1 MEIRRR
7 MAQERDHPHQEPKPM
22 RSWGQNHKE
31 LLPSPPPAALR
42 MDEDPADHVAE
53 TTALTIKGAARDM
66 TETKRLT
73 LLERLAKAKAEG
85 AVKPIPA
92 AVDNTSENNNPD
104 MDVKVIKGRGIRA
117 RIQLKI
123 KLESEKKQ
131 FRHNVN
137 ESKAQALRHL
147 LLESKARREAAEK
160 DLTLKRLDMI
170 DRQREVRRRLM
181 VLKMMAAE
189 TDQERRARELR
200 EKLLARK
207 ALLKAGDVGRA

>member
-1 MEIRRR
+1 MELRRR
-7 MAQERDHPHQEPKPM
+7 RLSGRDRDHVQEQRPM
-22 RSWGQNHKE
+22 RSWGKPKVE

-42 MDEDPADHVAE
+42 MDDDPIETDHTAE
-53 TTALTIKGAARDM
+53 TTALTIKGAARDPV
-66 TETKRLT
+66 ETKRLT

-85 AVKPIPA
+85 SIKPLAPTEPA
-92 AVDNTSENNNPD
+92 PSLDET
-104 MDVKVIKGRGIRA
+104 KTIKGRGIRA

-137 ESKAQALRHL
+137 ESKAQELRRM
-147 LLESKARREAAEK
+147 LLESKAKREAEET
-160 DLTLKRLDMI
+160 DLTLKRMDVLDRKM
-170 DRQREVRRRLM
+170 EVRRRLM

-207 ALLKAGDVGRA
+207 REMRGDVLALI

>member
-1 MEIRRR
+1 
-7 MAQERDHPHQEPKPM
+7 
-22 RSWGQNHKE
+22 
-31 LLPSPPPAALR
+31 
-42 MDEDPADHVAE
+42 MDEDPLDHVAE
-53 TTALTIKGAARDM
+53 TTALTIKGAARDT

-85 AVKPIPA
+85 AVKPTPSPPIESPTD
-92 AVDNTSENNNPD
+92 VVEPD
-104 MDVKVIKGRGIRA
+104 MKVVKGRGIRA

-137 ESKAQALRHL
+137 ESKAQVLRRL
-147 LLESKARREAAEK
+147 LLESKARREAEET
-160 DLTLKRLDMI
+160 DSTLKRLDMI

-207 ALLKAGDVGRA
+207 KSTPAVAVQV

>member
-7 MAQERDHPHQEPKPM
+7 MAQERNHPHQEPKPM
-22 RSWGQNHKE
+22 RSWGQNNKE

-53 TTALTIKGAARDM
+53 TTALTIKGAARDT

-85 AVKPIPA
+85 AVRPIPSPVENDTTNTD
-92 AVDNTSENNNPD
+92 VD
-104 MDVKVIKGRGIRA
+104 MKVIKGRGIRA

-147 LLESKARREAAEK
+147 ILESKARREAAET

-207 ALLKAGDVGRA
+207 AMLKAENLKAA

>member
-1 MEIRRR
+1 
-7 MAQERDHPHQEPKPM
+7 
-22 RSWGQNHKE
+22 
-31 LLPSPPPAALR
+31 
-42 MDEDPADHVAE
+42 MDEDPEDHVAE
-53 TTALTIKGAARDM
+53 TTALTIKGAARD
-66 TETKRLT
+66 TVETKRLT

-85 AVKPIPA
+85 QAKIIPVETGEGIVA
-92 AVDNTSENNNPD
+92 TEPD
-104 MDVKVIKGRGIRA
+104 MKVIKGRGIRA

-147 LLESKARREAAEK
+147 LLESKARREAAET

-207 ALLKAGDVGRA
+207 ALLKAEGPGKA

>member
-1 MEIRRR
+1 
-7 MAQERDHPHQEPKPM
+7 
-22 RSWGQNHKE
+22 
-31 LLPSPPPAALR
+31 
-42 MDEDPADHVAE
+42 MDENSEDHVAE
-53 TTALTIKGAARDM
+53 TTALSIKGAARDSV
-66 TETKRLT
+66 ETKRLT

-85 AVKPIPA
+85 SVKPSPTPTGTSKPSA
-92 AVDNTSENNNPD
+92 AIIDTVDGAGTIDP
-104 MDVKVIKGRGIRA
+104 DVKTIKGRGIRA

-137 ESKAQALRHL
+137 ESKAQALRRV
-147 LLESKARREAAEK
+147 LLENKARREAEET
-160 DLTLKRLDMI
+160 DLTLRRLDMI

-207 ALLKAGDVGRA
+207 AMLKSGSGSVPVVKA

>member
-1 MEIRRR
+1 MESRRR
-7 MAQERDHPHQEPKPM
+7 RLSEREQEQRPM
-22 RSWGQNHKE
+22 RTWGNKEQVE
-31 LLPSPPPAALR
+31 LLPSPPPATLR
-42 MDEDPADHVAE
+42 MDDDPIETDHAAE
-53 TTALTIKGAARDM
+53 NTALTIKGAAREPN
-66 TETKRLT
+66 ETKRLT

-85 AVKPIPA
+85 SVSVNPPPVPIPTQA
-92 AVDNTSENNNPD
+92 ETESEL
-104 MDVKVIKGRGIRA
+104 KIIKGRGIRA

-137 ESKAQALRHL
+137 ESKAQELRRV
-147 LLESKARREAAEK
+147 LLESKAKREAEET
-160 DLTLKRLDMI
+160 DLTLKRLDVL
-170 DRQREVRRRLM
+170 DRKMEVRRRLM

-207 ALLKAGDVGRA
+207 REMRSDA

>member
-7 MAQERDHPHQEPKPM
+7 MAQERDHPQTQGQKPM

-42 MDEDPADHVAE
+42 MDEDKEGHVAE
-53 TTALTIKGAARDM
+53 TTALTIKGAARDT

-85 AVKPIPA
+85 AIKPIPSP
-92 AVDNTSENNNPD
+92 VENNTPNTDVD
-104 MDVKVIKGRGIRA
+104 MKVIKGRGIRA

-147 LLESKARREAAEK
+147 LLESKARREAAET

-207 ALLKAGDVGRA
+207 AMLKAENLKAA

>member
-1 MEIRRR
+1 
-7 MAQERDHPHQEPKPM
+7 
-22 RSWGQNHKE
+22 
-31 LLPSPPPAALR
+31 

-53 TTALTIKGAARDM
+53 TTALTIKGAARD
-66 TETKRLT
+66 TAETKRLT

-85 AVKPIPA
+85 AVKPIPSPVENDIPNTD
-92 AVDNTSENNNPD
+92 VD
-104 MDVKVIKGRGIRA
+104 MKVIKGRGIRA

-147 LLESKARREAAEK
+147 LLESKARREAAET

-207 ALLKAGDVGRA
+207 AMLKAESLKAA

>member
-7 MAQERDHPHQEPKPM
+7 IAQERDHPQTQGQKPM
-22 RSWGQNHKE
+22 RSWGRNHKE

-53 TTALTIKGAARDM
+53 TTALTIKGAARDS

-85 AVKPIPA
+85 AVKATPSPVENDTPNTD
-92 AVDNTSENNNPD
+92 VD
-104 MDVKVIKGRGIRA
+104 MKIIKGRGIRA

-147 LLESKARREAAEK
+147 LLESKARREAAET

-207 ALLKAGDVGRA
+207 AMLKAENLKAA

>member
-1 MEIRRR
+1 
-7 MAQERDHPHQEPKPM
+7 MAQEREHPQPQGQKPM
-22 RSWGQNHKE
+22 RAWGQNHKE

-42 MDEDPADHVAE
+42 MDEDKEDHVAE
-53 TTALTIKGAARDM
+53 TTALTIKGAARDT

-85 AVKPIPA
+85 AIKPIPA
-92 AVDNTSENNNPD
+92 SVDNTIENNNPD
-104 MDVKVIKGRGIRA
+104 VDMKVIKGRGIRA

-147 LLESKARREAAEK
+147 LLESKARREAAET

-207 ALLKAGDVGRA
+207 AMLKAENLKAT

>member
-1 MEIRRR
+1 
-7 MAQERDHPHQEPKPM
+7 
-22 RSWGQNHKE
+22 
-31 LLPSPPPAALR
+31 
-42 MDEDPADHVAE
+42 MDEDTEDHVAE
-53 TTALTIKGAARDM
+53 TTALTIKGAARDI

-85 AVKPIPA
+85 AIKPIPSPIETTDENKSPD
-92 AVDNTSENNNPD
+92 VD
-104 MDVKVIKGRGIRA
+104 MKVIKGRGIRA

-147 LLESKARREAAEK
+147 LLESKARREAAET

-207 ALLKAGDVGRA
+207 ALLKAEGIGKA

>member
-7 MAQERDHPHQEPKPM
+7 MVQERDHPQTQGQKPM

-53 TTALTIKGAARDM
+53 TTALTIKGAARD
-66 TETKRLT
+66 TAETKRLT

-85 AVKPIPA
+85 AVKPIPSPVENDIPNTD
-92 AVDNTSENNNPD
+92 VD
-104 MDVKVIKGRGIRA
+104 MKVIKGRGIRA

-147 LLESKARREAAEK
+147 LLESKARREAAET

-207 ALLKAGDVGRA
+207 AMLKAESLKAT

>member
-1 MEIRRR
+1 
-7 MAQERDHPHQEPKPM
+7 
-22 RSWGQNHKE
+22 
-31 LLPSPPPAALR
+31 
-42 MDEDPADHVAE
+42 MDEDSVDHVAE
-53 TTALTIKGAARDM
+53 TTALTIKGAARDS

-85 AVKPIPA
+85 AVRPTPSPA
-92 AVDNTSENNNPD
+92 TVEIVDTPD
-104 MDVKVIKGRGIRA
+104 AAGTIDPEVKTIKGRGIRA

-137 ESKAQALRHL
+137 ESKAQELRRR
-147 LLESKARREAAEK
+147 LLESKARREAEET

-207 ALLKAGDVGRA
+207 RALQTDQAVQVL

>member
-7 MAQERDHPHQEPKPM
+7 MAQERSHPQLEQKPM

-42 MDEDPADHVAE
+42 MDEDPEDHVAE
-53 TTALTIKGAARDM
+53 TTALTIKGAAKDP

-85 AVKPIPA
+85 AVKPTPSPVENDTPD
-92 AVDNTSENNNPD
+92 VD
-104 MDVKVIKGRGIRA
+104 MKVIKGRGIRA

-147 LLESKARREAAEK
+147 LLESKARREAAET

-207 ALLKAGDVGRA
+207 ALLLAEGKAC

>member
-7 MAQERDHPHQEPKPM
+7 MAEERSHPQPEQKPM

-31 LLPSPPPAALR
+31 LLPSPPPSNLR
-42 MDEDPADHVAE
+42 MDEDAEDHVAE
-53 TTALTIKGAARDM
+53 TTALTIKGAARD
-66 TETKRLT
+66 TVETKRLT

-85 AVKPIPA
+85 QAKLTPVETEEGIVA
-92 AVDNTSENNNPD
+92 TEPD
-104 MDVKVIKGRGIRA
+104 MKVIKGRGIRA
-117 RIQLKI
+117 RVQLKI

-147 LLESKARREAAEK
+147 LLESKARREAAET
-160 DLTLKRLDMI
+160 DFTLKRLDMI

-207 ALLKAGDVGRA
+207 AMLKAESMAKA

>member
-7 MAQERDHPHQEPKPM
+7 MVQERDHPQTQGQKPM

-53 TTALTIKGAARDM
+53 TTALTIKGAARD
-66 TETKRLT
+66 TGETKRLT

-85 AVKPIPA
+85 AVKPIPSPVENDIPNTD
-92 AVDNTSENNNPD
+92 VD
-104 MDVKVIKGRGIRA
+104 MKVIKGRGIRA

-147 LLESKARREAAEK
+147 LLESKARREAAET

-207 ALLKAGDVGRA
+207 AMLKAESLKAT

>member
-1 MEIRRR
+1 MELRRR
-7 MAQERDHPHQEPKPM
+7 RLSERDRDHVREQRPM
-22 RSWGQNHKE
+22 RSWGKPKVE
-31 LLPSPPPAALR
+31 LLPSPPPATLR
-42 MDEDPADHVAE
+42 MDDDPIETDHTAE
-53 TTALTIKGAARDM
+53 TTALTIKGAARDPV
-66 TETKRLT
+66 ETKRLT

-85 AVKPIPA
+85 SIKPPTPAEAV
-92 AVDNTSENNNPD
+92 PD
-104 MDVKVIKGRGIRA
+104 EAKTIKGRGLRA

-137 ESKAQALRHL
+137 ESKAQELRRI
-147 LLESKARREAAEK
+147 LLESKAKREAEET
-160 DLTLKRLDMI
+160 DLTLKRMDVLDRKM
-170 DRQREVRRRLM
+170 EVRRRLM

-207 ALLKAGDVGRA
+207 REMRGDV